1 MLEQHLAIL
10 PIILPLIAAPIVLI
24 LGRSI
29 LSWGFAT
36 LISAWACFISW
47 QLLAATLSDGVI
59 SYAVGG
65 WPPPWGIEMRVDA
78 ANAFVLLAVSSIST
92 LVLLFAKDSIEKEI
106 DKSQHGLFY
115 TAHMLCLAGLSGILI
130 TGDAFNLFVFLEISS
145 LATYTL
151 VSLGRDR
158 RCLTAAFRYLV
169 MGTIG
174 ATFILIG
181 VGMLYMKTGTLNMLD
196 LAERIHAYDSSR
208 TINTGLA
215 FIMVGVSVKLA
226 LFPLHAWLPAAYTH
240 APSAVTA
247 FLASTATKVA
257 VYVMIRFIF
266 TIFGAEYVFEDMSMD
281 LILMVLAVVA
291 IFKCSYMAAVQS
303 NVKTLLAY
311 SSVAQIG
318 YMILGV
324 SLVSITGLMAGMIH
338 IFNHALMKG
347 ALFMAVGAVFYRV
360 GSVEVRAF
368 KGLGKQMPLTMA
380 AFTIAG
386 LSIIGVPLTVGFI
399 SKWYLVTAALE
410 QNHWLIAALVLA
422 GSLLAIVYIGRVLE
436 AAYFQKPEAGRKPVK
451 EAPWSMLIPMWI
463 LVIANIYFGV
473 DTSLTTEAA
482 RTAAETLFQNSTE
495 ISALMESLHG
505 TEAVGSA
512 VIKPEIINAAHELSA
527 EVAR

>member
-1 MLEQHLAIL
+1 MLEQHLAVL
-10 PIILPLIAAPIVLI
+10 PIILPLIAAPIALI

-36 LISAWACFISW
+36 FISAWACFASW

-65 WPPPWGIEMRVDA
+65 WPPPWGIEMRVDT
-78 ANAFVLLAVSSIST
+78 ANAFVLLAVSAIST
-92 LVLLFAKDSIEKEI
+92 LVLLFAKDSIQKEI
-106 DKSQHGLFY
+106 HVSQHALFY
-115 TAHMLCLAGLSGILI
+115 TAHLLCLAGLSGILI

-151 VSLGRDR
+151 VSLARDR
-158 RCLTAAFRYLV
+158 QCLTAAFRYLV

-181 VGMLYMKTGTLNMLD
+181 VGMLYMKTGTLNMMD
-196 LAERIHAYDSSR
+196 LSERIHAYDSSR

-215 FIMVGVSVKLA
+215 FIMVGVSIKLA
-226 LFPLHAWLPAAYTH
+226 LFPLHAWLPPAYTH

-266 TIFGAEYVFEDMSMD
+266 TIFGAEHVFEDMSMD
-281 LILMVLAVVA
+281 LILMVLSVVA
-291 IFKCSYMAAVQS
+291 ILKCSYMATVQS
-303 NVKTLLAY
+303 NVKTVLAY

-318 YMILGV
+318 YMVLGI
-324 SLVSITGLMAGMIH
+324 SLVSVTGLMASMIH

-368 KGLGKQMPLTMA
+368 NGLGKQMPFTMA
-380 AFTIAG
+380 AFALAG

-410 QNHWLIAALVLA
+410 QNHWVVAALVLA
-422 GSLLAIVYIGRVLE
+422 GSLLAVVYIGRVIE
-436 AAYFQKPEAGRKPVK
+436 AAYFQEPEAGRAPVK
-451 EAPWSMLIPMWI
+451 EVPWSMLVPMWI
-463 LVIANIYFGV
+463 LVLANFYFGI

-482 RTAAETLFQNSTE
+482 KDASEVLFQNSTE
-495 ISALMESLHG
+495 ISALIESLHG
-505 TEAVGSA
+505 TDMNSSEALTG
-512 VIKPEIINAAHELSA
+512 
-527 EVAR
+527 EVAQ

>member
-1 MLEQHLAIL
+1 MLEQHLAAL
-10 PIILPLIAAPIVLI
+10 PIILPLIAAPIAL
-24 LGRSI
+24 LLSRSS
-29 LSWGFAT
+29 LSWLFST
-36 LISAWACFISW
+36 LVSGLACFLSW
-47 QLLAATLSDGVI
+47 QLLATTLSEGVL

-65 WPPPWGIEMRVDA
+65 WAPPWGIELRVDT
-78 ANAFVLLAVSSIST
+78 ANAFVLLAVTAVST
-92 LVLLFAKDSIEKEI
+92 LVLLYSKDSIEKEI
-106 DKSQHGLFY
+106 DQSTHCLYY
-115 TAHMLCLAGLSGILI
+115 TAHLLCLAGLTGILV

-151 VSLGRDR
+151 VSLASDR

-181 VGMLYMKTGTLNMLD
+181 VGMLYMKTGTLNILD
-196 LAERIHAYDSSR
+196 LATRIHFYESSR

-215 FIMVGVSVKLA
+215 FIMVGVSIKLA
-226 LFPLHAWLPAAYTH
+226 LFPLHMWLPPAYTH

-266 TIFGAEYVFEDMSMD
+266 TVFGADHVFNEMGMD
-281 LILMVLAVVA
+281 LILMALAIVA
-291 IFKCSYMAAVQS
+291 IFKCSYMATVQS
-303 NVKTLLAY
+303 NVKTVLAY

-318 YMILGV
+318 YMILGI
-324 SLVSITGLMAGMIH
+324 SLVSVTGLMAGLIH

-360 GSVEVRAF
+360 GSVDIKAF
-368 KGLGKQMPLTMA
+368 RGLGKHMPLTMA

-386 LSIIGVPLTVGFI
+386 LSIIGVPLTVGFV

-410 QNHWLIAALVLA
+410 QNHWIIAALVLA
-422 GSLLAIVYIGRVLE
+422 GSLLAVVYIGRIVE
-436 AAYFQKPEAGRKPVK
+436 AAYFQKLPDSTDPSTVK
-451 EAPWSMLIPMWI
+451 EVPWLMLAPMWA
-463 LVIANIYFGV
+463 LVLANIYFGI

-482 RTAAETLFQNSTE
+482 NNASEWLFQNGNLPNNNE
-495 ISALMESLHG
+495 PEVSL
-505 TEAVGSA
+505 
-512 VIKPEIINAAHELSA
+512 
-527 EVAR
+527 

>member
-1 MLEQHLAIL
+1 MVEQHLSVL
-10 PIILPLIAAPIVLI
+10 PILLPLLAAPIAI
-24 LGRSI
+24 IIGRSY
-29 LSWGFAT
+29 LSWMVAT
-36 LISAWACFISW
+36 IASAGAFIFSW
-47 QLLAATLSDGVI
+47 QLLLAALSEGVI

-65 WPPPWGIEMRVDA
+65 WPPPWGIELRVDA
-78 ANAFVLLAVSSIST
+78 ANAFVLLAVSSVST
-92 LVLLFAKDSIEKEI
+92 LVLLYARDSIQKEI
-106 DKSQHGLFY
+106 DQSQHALFY
-115 TAHMLCLAGLSGILI
+115 TAHLLCLAGLSGILL

-151 VSLGRDR
+151 VSLASDR

-196 LAERIHAYDSSR
+196 LAERIHVYDSSR

-215 FIMVGVSVKLA
+215 FIMVGVSIKLA
-226 LFPLHAWLPAAYTH
+226 LFPLHAWLPPAYTH

-266 TIFGAEYVFEDMSMD
+266 TIFGAEHVFHEMGMD
-281 LILMVLAVVA
+281 IILMVLAIVA
-291 IFKCSYMAAVQS
+291 IFKCSYMATVQS
-303 NVKTLLAY
+303 NVKTVLAY

-318 YMILGV
+318 YMVLGI
-324 SLVSITGLMAGMIH
+324 SLVSVTGLMAGMIH

-360 GSVEVRAF
+360 GSVDIKAF
-368 KGLGKQMPLTMA
+368 NGLGRQMPLTMA
-380 AFTIAG
+380 AFTLAG

-410 QNHWLIAALVLA
+410 QDQWVLAGLVLL
-422 GSLLAIVYIGRVLE
+422 GSLLAVVYIGRILE
-436 AAYFQKPEAGRKPVK
+436 AAYFQKLPDNVDASKIK
-451 EAPWSMLIPMWI
+451 EVPLLMLIPMWI
-463 LVIANIYFGV
+463 LVLANIYFGIE
-473 DTSLTTEAA
+473 TSITTEAA
-482 RTAAETLFQNSTE
+482 GSAAEWLFQHTR
-495 ISALMESLHG
+495 L
-505 TEAVGSA
+505 
-512 VIKPEIINAAHELSA
+512 P
-527 EVAR
+527 EVAQ

>member
-1 MLEQHLAIL
+1 MFAQHLAAL
-10 PIILPLIAAPIVLI
+10 PIILPLIAAPIALI
-24 LGRSI
+24 LGRSLLAWLLATI
-29 LSWGFAT
+29 VSAFAC
-36 LISAWACFISW
+36 LASW
-47 QLLAATLSDGVI
+47 QLLLVALSDGVI

-65 WPPPWGIEMRVDA
+65 WEPPWGIELRVDA
-78 ANAFVLLAVSSIST
+78 ANAFVLLAVSAVST
-92 LVLLFAKDSIEKEI
+92 LVLLYARHSIEKEI
-106 DKSQHGLFY
+106 DASRHTLFY
-115 TAHMLCLAGLSGILI
+115 TAHLLCLAGLSGILI

-151 VSLGRDR
+151 VSLASDR

-196 LAERIHAYDSSR
+196 LAERIHIYDSSR

-215 FIMVGVSVKLA
+215 FIMVGVSIKLA
-226 LFPLHAWLPAAYTH
+226 LFPLHAWLPPAYTH

-266 TIFGAEYVFEDMSMD
+266 TVFGADHVFNEMGMD

-291 IFKCSYMAAVQS
+291 IFKCSYMATVQS
-303 NVKTLLAY
+303 NVKTVLAY

-318 YMILGV
+318 YMVLGI
-324 SLVSITGLMAGMIH
+324 SLVSTAGLMAGLIH

-360 GSVEVRAF
+360 GSVNIKAF
-368 KGLGKQMPLTMA
+368 AGLGKRMPFTMA
-380 AFTIAG
+380 AFTLAG
-386 LSIIGVPLTVGFI
+386 LSIIGVPLTVGFV

-410 QNHWLIAALVLA
+410 QNQWVIAVLVLA
-422 GSLLAIVYIGRVLE
+422 GSLLAVIYIGRILE
-436 AAYFQKPEAGRKPVK
+436 AAYFRDLPADQDTSHIK
-451 EAPWSMLIPMWI
+451 EVSWLMLAPMWI

-473 DTSLTTEAA
+473 DTNITTEAA
-482 RTAAETLFQNSTE
+482 SSAAEWLFPKTQ
-495 ISALMESLHG
+495 G
-505 TEAVGSA
+505 T
-512 VIKPEIINAAHELSA
+512 NL
-527 EVAR
+527 EVAP

>member
-1 MLEQHLAIL
+1 MLDQHLVLL
-10 PIILPLIAAPIVLI
+10 PIILPMIAAPIALI
-24 LGRSI
+24 LGRSL

-36 LISAWACFISW
+36 LISAWACFVSW
-47 QLLAATLSDGVI
+47 QLLAAVLSDGVI

-65 WPPPWGIEMRVDA
+65 WAPPWGIELRIDA
-78 ANAFVLLAVSSIST
+78 VNAFVLLTVSTLST
-92 LVLLFAKDSIEKEI
+92 LVLIYSKDSIEKEI
-106 DKSQHGLFY
+106 EPSQHSLYY
-115 TAHMLCLAGLSGILI
+115 TAHLLCLAGLSGILV

-151 VSLGRDR
+151 VSLGSDR

-196 LAERIHAYDSSR
+196 LAVRIDAYDSSR

-215 FIMVGVSVKLA
+215 FIMVGVSIKLA
-226 LFPLHAWLPAAYTH
+226 LFPLHMWLPAAYTH

-266 TIFGAEYVFEDMSMD
+266 TIFGADHVFEDMSMD
-281 LILMVLAVVA
+281 LILMALAIIA
-291 IFKCSYMAAVQS
+291 IFKCSYTAAVQS
-303 NVKTLLAY
+303 NIKTMLAY

-318 YMILGV
+318 YMILGI
-324 SLVSITGLMAGMIH
+324 SLVSVTGLMAGLIH

-347 ALFMAVGAVFYRV
+347 ALFMAVGAVFYRM
-360 GSVEVRAF
+360 GSVDIKAF
-368 KGLGKQMPLTMA
+368 RGLGKQMPLTMA

-386 LSIIGVPLTVGFI
+386 MSIIGVPLTVGFI

-410 QNHWLIAALVLA
+410 QNHWVLAALVLG
-422 GSLLAIVYIGRVLE
+422 GSLLAVVYIGRVLE
-436 AAYFQKPEAGRKPVK
+436 AAYFQKLPETQDPNKVK
-451 EAPWSMLIPMWI
+451 EVPWLMLAPMWT
-463 LVIANIYFGV
+463 LVLANIYFGI

-482 RTAAETLFQNSTE
+482 RSASEWLFQTTTLSTSQLSTDPFNTGPLS
-495 ISALMESLHG
+495 IDPITSKALG
-505 TEAVGSA
+505 
-512 VIKPEIINAAHELSA
+512 
-527 EVAR
+527 VAP

>member
-1 MLEQHLAIL
+1 MLEQHLAVL
-10 PIILPLIAAPIVLI
+10 PIILPLIAAPITLI
-24 LGRSI
+24 LGRSS

-36 LISAWACFISW
+36 FMSAWACLASW
-47 QLLAATLSDGVI
+47 QLLMSTLSNGVL

-65 WPPPWGIEMRVDA
+65 WPPPWGIELRVDS
-78 ANAFVLLAVSSIST
+78 ANAFVLLAVSAVST
-92 LVLLFAKDSIEKEI
+92 LVLIYAKKSIHKEI
-106 DKSQHGLFY
+106 ESSKHVLYY
-115 TAHMLCLAGLSGILI
+115 TAHLLCLAGLSGILM

-151 VSLGRDR
+151 VSLASDR

-196 LAERIHAYDSSR
+196 LANRIDIYDSSR

-215 FIMVGVSVKLA
+215 FIMVGVSIKLA
-226 LFPLHAWLPAAYTH
+226 LFPLHMWLPPAYTH

-266 TIFGAEYVFEDMSMD
+266 TVFGAEHVFHEMGMD
-281 LILMVLAVVA
+281 LILMALAIVA
-291 IFKCSYMAAVQS
+291 IFKCSYMATVQS
-303 NVKTLLAY
+303 NIKALLAY

-324 SLVSITGLMAGMIH
+324 SLVSVGGLMSGLLH

-347 ALFMAVGAVFYRV
+347 ALFMAVGAVFYRL
-360 GSVEVRAF
+360 GSVDIKAF
-368 KGLGKQMPLTMA
+368 KGLGRKMPWTMA

-386 LSIIGVPLTVGFI
+386 LSIIGVPLTVGFV
-399 SKWYLVTAALE
+399 SKWYLVGAALQ
-410 QNHWLIAALVLA
+410 QNHWLLAGLVLA
-422 GSLLAIVYIGRVLE
+422 GSLLAVVYIGRVLE
-436 AAYFQKPEAGRKPVK
+436 AAYFQSAPKSDVEIK
-451 EAPWSMLIPMWI
+451 EVPLMMLIPMWL
-463 LVIANIYFGV
+463 LVAANVYFGI
-473 DTSLTTEAA
+473 DTSLTVEAA
-482 RTAAETLFQNSTE
+482 DKAAQLLFAGSNGLE
-495 ISALMESLHG
+495 G
-505 TEAVGSA
+505 T
-512 VIKPEIINAAHELSA
+512 K
-527 EVAR
+527 

>member
-1 MLEQHLAIL
+1 MLEQHLAAL
-10 PIILPLIAAPIVLI
+10 PILIPLIAAPITLI

-36 LISAWACFISW
+36 FISGW
-47 QLLAATLSDGVI
+47 AFFVACQLLATTLSDGVI

-65 WPPPWGIEMRVDA
+65 WPPPWGIELRVDSV
-78 ANAFVLLAVSSIST
+78 NAFVLLAVSAIST
-92 LVLLFAKDSIEKEI
+92 LVLLYSKDSIQKEI
-106 DKSQHGLFY
+106 NPSHHTLFY
-115 TAHMLCLAGLSGILI
+115 TAHLLCLAGLTGILV

-151 VSLGRDR
+151 VSLASDR

-196 LAERIHAYDSSR
+196 LADRIHLYDSSR

-215 FIMVGVSVKLA
+215 FIMVGVSIKLA
-226 LFPLHAWLPAAYTH
+226 LFPLHMWLPAAYTH
-240 APSAVTA
+240 APSAVSA

-266 TIFGAEYVFEDMSMD
+266 TIFGADHVFNEMSMGV
-281 LILMVLAVVA
+281 ILMVLAIVA
-291 IFKCSYMAAVQS
+291 IFKGSYTATVQS
-303 NVKTLLAY
+303 NVKTVLAH

-324 SLVSITGLMAGMIH
+324 SLFSVTGLMAGLIH

-360 GSVEVRAF
+360 GSVDIKAF
-368 KGLGKQMPLTMA
+368 RGLGKQMPLTMA

-386 LSIIGVPLTVGFI
+386 LSIIGVPLTAGFI

-410 QNHWLIAALVLA
+410 QNHWVIAALVLT
-422 GSLLAIVYIGRVLE
+422 GSLLAVVYIGRVLE
-436 AAYFQKPEAGRKPVK
+436 AAYFQKADESQASVK
-451 EAPWSMLIPMWI
+451 EVPWLMLVPMWV
-463 LVIANIYFGV
+463 LVLANIYFGI
-473 DTSLTTEAA
+473 DTSLTADAA
-482 RTAAETLFQNSTE
+482 KHASELLIQNSSE

-505 TEAVGSA
+505 TEVS
-512 VIKPEIINAAHELSA
+512 STQ
-527 EVAR
+527 EVSP

>member
-1 MLEQHLAIL
+1 MLEQHLAAL
-10 PIILPLIAAPIVLI
+10 PILLPLIAAPIVL
-24 LGRSI
+24 LVGRSS
-29 LSWGFAT
+29 LAWMVATLVSGFAT
-36 LISAWACFISW
+36 IAAW
-47 QLLAATLSDGVI
+47 QLLITCLASGSL

-65 WPPPWGIEMRVDA
+65 WMAPWGIELRIDA
-78 ANAFVLLAVSSIST
+78 ANAFVLLAVTAIST
-92 LVLLFAKDSIEKEI
+92 LVLIYSKDSVAKEI
-106 DKSQHGLFY
+106 ESDKHLLFY
-115 TAHMLCLAGLSGILI
+115 TAHMLCLAGLSGILV

-151 VSLGRDR
+151 VSLASDR

-196 LAERIHAYDSSR
+196 LSVRINLYESSR

-215 FIMVGVSVKLA
+215 FVMVGVGIKLA
-226 LFPLHAWLPAAYTH
+226 LFPLHMWLPPAYTH

-266 TIFGAEYVFEDMSMD
+266 TIFGADHVFNDMGMD

-291 IFKCSYMAAVQS
+291 IFKCSYMATVQN
-303 NVKTLLAY
+303 NVKTVLAF

-318 YMILGV
+318 YMVLGIA
-324 SLVSITGLMAGMIH
+324 LVSAAGLMAGLIH

-360 GSVEVRAF
+360 GSVNLQDFR
-368 KGLGKQMPLTMA
+368 GLGKHMPWTMA
-380 AFTIAG
+380 GFTLAG

-399 SKWYLVTAALE
+399 SKWYLVSAALD
-410 QNHWLIAALVLA
+410 QGNWLVAVLVLL
-422 GSLLAIVYIGRVLE
+422 GSLLAVVYIGRILE
-436 AAYFQKPEAGRKPVK
+436 AAYFQKLPEGTDPEQVK
-451 EAPWSMLIPMWI
+451 EVPYLMLVPMWI
-463 LVIANIYFGV
+463 LVIANLYFGI
-473 DTSLTTEAA
+473 DTSLTTDAA
-482 RTAAETLFQNSTE
+482 SAAAQWLFENSQT
-495 ISALMESLHG
+495 SVPQVMEM
-505 TEAVGSA
+505 
-512 VIKPEIINAAHELSA
+512 KP
-527 EVAR
+527 

>member
-1 MLEQHLAIL
+1 MFEQHLAAL
-10 PIILPLIAAPIVLI
+10 PILIPLIAAPIALI

-29 LSWGFAT
+29 LIWGFAT
-36 LISAWACFISW
+36 LVSACSCYVAW
-47 QLLAATLSDGVI
+47 QLLLTTLSDGAL
-59 SYAVGG
+59 SYAMGG

-78 ANAFVLLAVSSIST
+78 ANAFVLLAVSAVST
-92 LVLLFAKDSIEKEI
+92 LVLLYAKDSIEKEI
-106 DKSQHGLFY
+106 DEQQHALFY
-115 TAHMLCLAGLSGILI
+115 TAHLLCLAGLSGILV

-151 VSLGRDR
+151 VSLASDR

-196 LAERIHAYDSSR
+196 LAERIHLYDSSR

-215 FIMVGVSVKLA
+215 FIMVGVSIKLA
-226 LFPLHAWLPAAYTH
+226 LFPLHAWLPPAYTH

-266 TIFGAEYVFEDMSMD
+266 TVFGADYVFHDMSMD
-281 LILMVLAVVA
+281 LILMVLAIVA
-291 IFKCSYMAAVQS
+291 IFKCSYMATVQS
-303 NVKTLLAY
+303 DVKTVLAF

-318 YMILGV
+318 YMILGI
-324 SLVSITGLMAGMIH
+324 SLVSISGLMAGLIH

-360 GSVEVRAF
+360 GSVDIKAF
-368 KGLGKQMPLTMA
+368 RGLGKHMPLTMA

-410 QNHWLIAALVLA
+410 QQQWIVAVLVLA
-422 GSLLAIVYIGRVLE
+422 GSLLAVVYIGRILE
-436 AAYFQKPEAGRKPVK
+436 SAYFQPLPEGQNASNIREV
-451 EAPWSMLIPMWI
+451 PWLMLIPMWT
-463 LVIANIYFGV
+463 LVLANIYFGV
-473 DTSLTTEAA
+473 ETSITTEAA
-482 RTAAETLFQNSTE
+482 SHASEWLFQ
-495 ISALMESLHG
+495 
-505 TEAVGSA
+505 GSQL
-512 VIKPEIINAAHELSA
+512 K
-527 EVAR
+527 EVSP

>member
-1 MLEQHLAIL
+1 MFDQHLAVL
-10 PIILPLIAAPIVLI
+10 PIILPLIAAPIALL

-29 LSWGFAT
+29 VTWVFAT
-36 LISAWACFISW
+36 TASGLAFCFSW
-47 QLLAATLSDGVI
+47 QLLAAALADGVI

-65 WPPPWGIEMRVDA
+65 WPAPWGIELRVDV
-78 ANAFVLLAVSSIST
+78 ANAFVLLAVSALST
-92 LVLLFAKDSIEKEI
+92 LVLLFAKDSIAKEI
-106 DKSQHGLFY
+106 DSSKHALFY
-115 TAHMLCLAGLSGILI
+115 TAHLLCLAGLSGILL

-151 VSLGRDR
+151 VSLASDR

-196 LAERIHAYDSSR
+196 LASKIAVYESSR
-208 TINTGLA
+208 TIHTGLA
-215 FIMVGVSVKLA
+215 FIMVGVSIKLA
-226 LFPLHAWLPAAYTH
+226 LFPLHMWLPPAYTH

-266 TIFGAEYVFEDMSMD
+266 TVFGADYVFDEMGMD
-281 LILMVLAVVA
+281 LVLMVLAVVA
-291 IFKCSYMAAVQS
+291 IFKCSFMATVQS
-303 NVKTLLAY
+303 NVKSVLAY

-318 YMILGV
+318 YMVLGL
-324 SLVSITGLMAGMIH
+324 SLVSVTGLMSGIIH

-360 GSVEVRAF
+360 GSIEISAF
-368 KGLGKQMPLTMA
+368 RGLGRQMPFTMA

-386 LSIIGVPLTVGFI
+386 LSIIGVPLTAGFV

-410 QNHWLIAALVLA
+410 QNNWLVAALVLA
-422 GSLLAIVYIGRVLE
+422 GSLLAVVYIGRILE
-436 AAYFQKPEAGRKPVK
+436 AAYLHKLPESQNPAEVK
-451 EAPWSMLIPMWI
+451 EVSWTMLAPMWL
-463 LVIANIYFGV
+463 LVLANVYFGV
-473 DTSLTTEAA
+473 DTSLPTEAA
-482 RTAAETLFQNSTE
+482 SSAADWLFNHSADNADVTASDAG
-495 ISALMESLHG
+495 AM
-505 TEAVGSA
+505 
-512 VIKPEIINAAHELSA
+512 P
-527 EVAR
+527 